1 MRNLIKRLNH
11 RRTGILFVGFC
22 LALTAG
28 ANLRAEDPTD
38 STQVDYFTDSAQLG
52 QYIREALDR
61 NPQLDEALSRYRASL
76 QKVPQVTALPDPVL
90 GYTQFLRSIETRVG
104 PQVNSFMVSQKIP
117 WFGKLDLAGQMAVKE
132 SAALYETYQALQREL
147 IDRTKQAY
155 YELVYIDRA
164 LAITAE
170 EQSLLD
176 HYEKL
181 AESRYSSGSGL
192 QQAVIKLQ
200 TEITKL
206 VDRAKMLDQQR
217 GTLVARL
224 NTLRNQPAESSIA
237 VTTQSEL
244 PPVALDLQTLYELG
258 EDHRQ
263 ELKASLAR
271 IEKSERAIDLAK
283 KQYWPDLTLSAGM
296 INVEGREDPAG
307 LLAPPPDNGKNA
319 YNFSIGINIPIHRKK
334 YRAGVVEATEVLSA
348 NKDNYVNLRN
358 NMQFDIRDQVLRL
371 QTLGEQ
377 IDLYGNVLIPQA
389 EQALRSTES
398 AYETGQVGA
407 LDLLDSERFLLQSR
421 LLRARYHADYLK
433 SLAELERAVGTKF
446 PR

>member
-1 MRNLIKRLNH
+1 MRNAIHGLKR
-11 RRTGILFVGFC
+11 RRTRILLLGLC
-22 LALTAG
+22 LALAPSLW
-28 ANLRAEDPTD
+28 AEDRAEA
-38 STQVDYFTDSAQLG
+38 TQADYFTDSPQLG
-52 QYIREALDR
+52 RYIQEALNQ
-61 NPQLDEALSRYRASL
+61 NPQIREALSRYRASL
-76 QKVPQVTALPDPVL
+76 EKVPQVTALPDPVL
-90 GYTQFLRSIETRVG
+90 GYTQFVRSVETRVG
-104 PQVNSFMVSQKIP
+104 PQVNSFMISQKLP
-117 WFGKLDLAGQMAVKE
+117 WFGKLDLQGQMAVKE
-132 SAALYETYQALQREL
+132 AAAQYETYRAMQREL
-147 IDRTKQAY
+147 IDRTKQTY

-176 HYEKL
+176 HYERL
-181 AESRYSSGSGL
+181 AESRYSTGSGL
-192 QQAVIKLQ
+192 QQAVIKIQAEL
-200 TEITKL
+200 TRL
-206 VDRAKMLDQQR
+206 VDRTKMLDQQR
-217 GTLVARL
+217 GSLVARL
-224 NTLRNQPAESSIA
+224 NTLRDLAPESPVA
-237 VTTQSEL
+237 VTAESEL
-244 PPVALDLQTLYELG
+244 PKVALDLPKLYALG

-263 ELKASLAR
+263 ELRASMAR

-319 YNFSIGINIPIHRKK
+319 YNFSIGINIPIHRDK
-334 YRAGVVEATEVLSA
+334 YRAGVVEAAETLSA
-348 NKDNYVNLRN
+348 DKDSYVGLRN
-358 NMQFDIRDQVLRL
+358 EMQFDIRDQVLRL

-377 IDLYGNVLIPQA
+377 IDLYGGVLIPQA

-407 LDLLDSERFLLQSR
+407 LDLLDSERFLLQTR

-433 SLAELERAVGTKF
+433 SLARLERAVGTKF